1 MRRRENAS
9 LTAAAA
15 LALSFAPTLMR
26 RRAREQLAV
35 SVASAA
41 LGGLAGAA
49 SEVLVIRLAE
59 RLEGGEGAARAVLA
73 GAGALSVLAELPSDP
88 HPAVSLAGQAARV
101 SGICALIGAVAPA
114 RDAVP
119 LDRPRTLVAVGL
131 AGVAALAGWQQLEKR
146 SRPRRPRLA
155 EYPAERRLATT
166 SCVAGGFEGSRF
178 TGTAVAADE
187 IEAAASDRGVSDRG
201 VSDRGVSDRGVS
213 DRGAPYPSAIDPIR
227 VFVGVRAAESV
238 EERAQIAVDQ
248 LERLGAFERG
258 RILVC
263 SATLRGYVNPIP
275 IAAEEHFSRGNVA
288 SVVVQYHD
296 RRTLLMP
303 AKVPIAART
312 HRALLEELRRR
323 MPREGGPEV
332 CVYGESLG
340 AWASQNVFRGGG
352 VQALDEAGVSRALWI
367 GTPYFSR
374 LPRLL
379 AKGELPTDDRI
390 GTIRTKEL
398 LAGAG
403 DPAWRF
409 VFLERRTDPV
419 VLFSG
424 LEQIWRRPDWLPP
437 GPGRRASRSC
447 SSRSTSSPRPTGR
460 RASRRRSPTT
470 TGSRARWRST
480 SRSATMPAASA
491 PPSWPTG
498 SSPRR
503 SRGARD
509 CVRGGAA
516 ASILQ
521 AIDDAFQ
528 HSAAPRLT
536 ARRTLTS

>member
-1 MRRRENAS
+1 MQRRETAS

-26 RRAREQLAV
+26 RRRREQLAV

-49 SEVLVIRLAE
+49 SEILVMRLAQ
-59 RLEGGEGAARAVLA
+59 RLEGGEGAARAALA
-73 GAGALSVLAELPSDP
+73 GTGALSVLAELPANP

-114 RDAVP
+114 REAVP
-119 LDRPRTLVAVGL
+119 LDRPRTLVAVGA

-166 SCVAGGFEGSRF
+166 SAVAGGFEGSRF
-178 TGTAVAADE
+178 TGTAVAAGE
-187 IEAAASDRGVSDRG
+187 I
-201 VSDRGVSDRGVS
+201 
-213 DRGAPYPSAIDPIR
+213 GADAIDPIR
-227 VFVGVRAAESV
+227 VFAGLQAAPTV
-238 EERAQIAVDQ
+238 EERARIAVDE
-248 LERLGAFERG
+248 LERLGAFERR

-263 SATLRGYVNPIP
+263 SATLRGYVNPVP
-275 IAAEEHFSRGNVA
+275 VAAEEHLAGGDVA

-296 RRTLLMP
+296 KRTLLMP

-323 MPREGGPEV
+323 LPPGGPEV

-352 VQALDEAGVSRALWI
+352 VTALDEAGVARALWI

-379 AKGELPTDDRI
+379 AKGELPSDARV
-390 GTIRTKEL
+390 GTIRTKDL
-398 LAGAG
+398 LAGEG
-403 DPAWRF
+403 DRDWRF

-424 LEQIWRRPDWLPP
+424 LDLIWRRPDWLPP
-437 GPGRRASRSC
+437 GRWTPGVTFVQLAFDLVAATNWTSTVPQALAHDYRLEGPLAVDLALGHHASRE
-447 SSRSTSSPRPTGR
+447 RVGALADRLV
-460 RASRRRSPTT
+460 AEEV
-470 TGSRARWRST
+470 A
-480 SRSATMPAASA
+480 
-491 PPSWPTG
+491 
-498 SSPRR
+498 
-503 SRGARD
+503 RGARLRALK
-509 CVRGGAA
+509 RGDGYTPA
-516 ASILQ
+516 
-521 AIDDAFQ
+521 
-528 HSAAPRLT
+528 H
-536 ARRTLTS
+536 

>member
-1 MRRRENAS
+1 MRRRETAS

-131 AGVAALAGWQQLEKR
+131 AGVAALAGWHQLENR

-166 SCVAGGFEGSRF
+166 WCVAGGFEGSRF

-187 IEAAASDRGVSDRG
+187 IEAAASDRGVSDRGVSDRGLSDRG

-238 EERAQIAVDQ
+238 EERARIAVDE

-323 MPREGGPEV
+323 LPREGGPEV

-424 LEQIWRRPDWLPP
+424 LELIWRRPDWLPP
-437 GPGRRASRSC
+437 GRWTPGVTFVQLAFDLVAATNW
-447 SSRSTSSPRPTGR
+447 TSSVPQALAHDYRLEGPLAVDLALGHNAGR
-460 RASRRRSPTT
+460 ERAAELADRLV
-470 TGSRARWRST
+470 AEEV
-480 SRSATMPAASA
+480 A
-491 PPSWPTG
+491 
-498 SSPRR
+498 
-503 SRGARD
+503 RGARLRALR
-509 CVRGGAA
+509 RGGVYTP
-516 ASILQ
+516 S
-521 AIDDAFQ
+521 
-528 HSAAPRLT
+528 H
-536 ARRTLTS
+536 

>member
-1 MRRRENAS
+1 VRRRETAS

-59 RLEGGEGAARAVLA
+59 RLEGGEGAARAILA
-73 GAGALSVLAELPSDP
+73 GAGGLSVLAELPSDP

-101 SGICALIGAVAPA
+101 AGICALIGAVAPA

-119 LDRPRTLVAVGL
+119 LDRPRTLVAVGA
-131 AGVAALAGWQQLEKR
+131 AGVAALVGWRQLEKR

-166 SCVAGGFEGSRF
+166 ATVAGGFEGSRF
-178 TGTAVAADE
+178 TGTAVAAADMR
-187 IEAAASDRGVSDRG
+187 AAAN
-201 VSDRGVSDRGVS
+201 
-213 DRGAPYPSAIDPIR
+213 GAAAVDPIR

-238 EERAQIAVDQ
+238 HERARIAVDE
-248 LERLGAFERG
+248 LERLGAFERR

-275 IAAEEHFSRGNVA
+275 VAAEEHLARGDVA
-288 SVVVQYHD
+288 TVVVQYHD

-323 MPREGGPEV
+323 LPRTGGPEV

-340 AWASQNVFRGGG
+340 AWASQNVFRGDG
-352 VQALDEAGVSRALWI
+352 VRALDEAGVSRALWI

-379 AKGELPTDDRI
+379 AKGEISTDARV
-390 GTIRTKEL
+390 GTIRTRDL

-424 LEQIWRRPDWLPP
+424 LDLIWRRPDWLPP
-437 GPGRRASRSC
+437 GRWTPGVTFVQLAFDLVAATNWT
-447 SSRSTSSPRPTGR
+447 STVPQALAHDYRLEGPLAVDLALGHHAGR
-460 RASRRRSPTT
+460 ERVAELADRLV
-470 TGSRARWRST
+470 AEEV
-480 SRSATMPAASA
+480 A
-491 PPSWPTG
+491 
-498 SSPRR
+498 
-503 SRGARD
+503 RGARLRALR
-509 CVRGGAA
+509 RGDVYTR
-516 ASILQ
+516 S
-521 AIDDAFQ
+521 
-528 HSAAPRLT
+528 H
-536 ARRTLTS
+536 